1 MNIQDELQ
9 KIHHQFGTSEKANY
23 EIQKLF
29 DNQHLERTKIR
40 VHGESL
46 DENKLEQLIKPV
58 LKHLCE
64 NYHPHVSL
72 IITSTRF
79 ELFESLKSSGHIDD
93 YVRD

>member
-9 KIHHQFGTSEKANY
+9 KIHHQYGTSEKANY

-29 DNQHLERTKIR
+29 DNQHLEKTKIR

-46 DENKLEQLIKPV
+46 EENKLEELIRPL
-58 LKHLCE
+58 LKHLCN
-64 NYHPHVSL
+64 NYHPHVTL
-72 IITSTRF
+72 IINPTKF
-79 ELFESLKSSGHIDD
+79 ELLEGLKTSGYIDD